1 MDRFEAMQLFVS
13 VAEQHSFVA
22 AARRHAVAPARVTR
36 AIAALEAK
44 IGARLLHRTTRAV
57 RLTEAGA
64 TYLNQCKR
72 ILSDLDVAETLAA
85 TSHREL
91 SGLVSV
97 TAPVSFGRLHVTQ
110 IVSAFL
116 ERHPRVSMRVA
127 FEDHVLDL
135 FERNIDVA
143 VRIAH
148 LPDSSLRAVQV
159 GKVRRV
165 VCASPAYLKARGTP
179 QHPRELAQHATIGF
193 SDPAEHQ
200 AWSFAIEGRQE
211 RISLRPRLVANTA
224 DLALAAARA
233 GHGCARLLSYQ
244 VREDLEQKRL
254 RIVLAEYELPPVPVH
269 VVRLEGRDASARVR
283 AFADF
288 AAQKLRAAVG

>member
-13 VAEQHSFVA
+13 VAEQHGFAA

-36 AIAALEAK
+36 AVAALEAK

-64 TYLNQCKR
+64 TYLSQCKR
-72 ILSDLDVAETLAA
+72 ILGELEVAETLAA

-91 SGLVSV
+91 SGLVSL
-97 TAPVSFGRLHVTQ
+97 TAPVLFGRLHVTQ

-116 ERHPRVSMRVA
+116 QQHPRVSMRVT

-143 VRIAH
+143 IRIAQ

-159 GKVRRV
+159 GTVRRV
-165 VCASPAYLKARGTP
+165 VCASPGYLKARGTP
-179 QHPRELAQHATIGF
+179 KHPRELMQHETIGF
-193 SDPAEHQ
+193 SDAADHQ
-200 AWSFAIEGRQE
+200 AWSFRIDGRQE
-211 RISLRPRLVANTA
+211 RITLRPRLVANTA
-224 DLALAAARA
+224 DLAIAAARA

-244 VREDLEQKRL
+244 VREDLEKKRL
-254 RIVLAEYELPPVPVH
+254 KIVLADYELPPVPVH
-269 VVRLEGRDASARVR
+269 VVRVEGRDASARVK

-288 AAQKLRAAVG
+288 AAQQLRAALG

>member
-13 VAEQHSFVA
+13 VAEQHSFAA

-36 AIAALEAK
+36 AVAALEAK

-57 RLTEAGA
+57 RLTEAGL
-64 TYLNQCKR
+64 TYLGQCKR
-72 ILSDLDVAETLAA
+72 ILSELEVAEALAA

-97 TAPVSFGRLHVTQ
+97 TAPVLFGRLHVTK
-110 IVSAFL
+110 VVNAFL
-116 ERHPRVSMRVA
+116 EQHPRVSMRVS

-143 VRIAH
+143 IRIAH

-159 GKVRRV
+159 GAVRRV
-165 VCASPAYLKARGTP
+165 VCASPAYLRARGTP
-179 QHPRELAQHATIGF
+179 RHPRELMQHETIGF
-193 SDPAEHQ
+193 SDAADQ
-200 AWSFAIEGRQE
+200 QTWSFKIDGRQE
-211 RISLRPRLVANTA
+211 RIALRPRLVANTA
-224 DLALAAARA
+224 DLAIAAART

-244 VREDLEQKRL
+244 VREDVEKKRL
-254 RIVLAEYELPPVPVH
+254 RIVLAEHELPPVPVH
-269 VVRLEGRDASARVR
+269 VVRVEGRDASARVR

-288 AAQKLRAAVG
+288 SAQQLRAALG